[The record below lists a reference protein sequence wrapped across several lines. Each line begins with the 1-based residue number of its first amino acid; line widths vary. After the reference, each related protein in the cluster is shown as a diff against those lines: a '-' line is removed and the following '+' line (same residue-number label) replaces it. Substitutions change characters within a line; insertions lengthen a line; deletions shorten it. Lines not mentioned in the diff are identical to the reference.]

1 VKVITSIGVG
11 LIVMACGVTPN
22 QAADGTKAACTL
34 IQAYAQNAVVDDVC
48 ATAPEIAAIVADIA
62 AMRASQ
68 DAGTTA
74 KLDKCRMIPTTKTCG
89 TEAETL
95 NAVRKLKA
103 SK

>member
-1 VKVITSIGVG
+1 MKVITSIGVG